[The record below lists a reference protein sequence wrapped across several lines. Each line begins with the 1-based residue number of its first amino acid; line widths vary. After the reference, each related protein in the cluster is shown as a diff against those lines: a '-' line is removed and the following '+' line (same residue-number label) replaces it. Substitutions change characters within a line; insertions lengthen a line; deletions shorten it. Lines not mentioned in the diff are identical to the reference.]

1 MRKRSKKT
9 VEASFTKRIA
19 AVIMTASYISVIS
32 PITLLA
38 ETATNNAD
46 IKGTVSV
53 KEEKSEVL
61 ISAEEGGTVVL
72 GEASIEIPEGAL
84 KKDTRISIT
93 RIHKV
98 EDTGESLC
106 NATAHP
112 GGYRFLPAGTKFEKD
127 VTITLPYSVE
137 LNAKPQALSGLYTY
151 FYDTQKESWIKLER
165 LEIDKENHKVRS
177 LSTHFTDMINA
188 TLALPESA
196 GPADVNLNSI
206 KNLEAARPDG
216 HLIKF
221 NPPEAGNMGDASFSF
236 ELAVP
241 AGRKGMQPQIS
252 VSYSS
257 GGGNGIMG
265 RGFDAG
271 YGSSI
276 TTDTRFGLPKYDTRD
291 IYMLDGILLEEK
303 TRKGDEITYKPL
315 KETSFSRIKR
325 YMDDNHWE
333 VTDKSGTKR
342 IYAQNKDSCVGSGAE
357 TFTWNLTRTEDANG
371 NSVVYEYEK
380 DSGYVYPAFI
390 HYTGFSGKKGNYRVQ
405 FHYDNN
411 GTEIRKDVR
420 MDARSREIISC
431 RKLLTS
437 ITTHYKDEG
446 YIRKYNFNYTEGLAK
461 EKMLVSLAISNN
473 AGESYEYTFDYSL
486 PEKNNDGNII
496 YFAEAKEWNNGQPL
510 QVGNSTNIGANFNGA
525 AGLGYG
531 TRVIDVRATAGGSGS
546 VSSGESYTED
556 SMLDINGDGRPDAIS
571 QKGET
576 VYVALNNGA
585 GFDEKKAISIKP
597 GSLSEE
603 LDHEKTSSSSVGW
616 NIYGGAGSSSGSLS
630 LGVGYSEVRQKSSSK
645 SLCSFIDMDRDGL
658 PDIVETGKSTYL
670 KNLGNLEFE
679 QRNIYSSIAV
689 TEVTQKVKPEL
700 AEEYRKTYFVQTPFR
715 MWEAPYEGIIT
726 ITESAYGVS
735 ENFDKGKQVIAKTYK
750 NDDESD
756 DTTLRINITAPNITK
771 TSRNTMDV
779 VKASGYY
786 FISDNGKEPEK
797 TDIDWDINIEYSDI
811 KTFKKGLKHPL
822 LNLKKYEELKP
833 AQKTYSNNGN
843 KAKEDYK
850 NFIVSEYLD
859 NQTVLL
865 KLFSITVQEVHSN
878 DNNSYEYL
886 LNAQYDSDWTKKTN
900 IEEQKA
906 IISTLME
913 NQFLIPSVF
922 TESQFTEYYESV
934 KTNASKSSDIIKYY
948 SDFAMQFDHD
958 VTDNLYLF
966 RDFTKEYTISDFL
979 ETYPIPEGVQTAALL
994 NYKQNGITASF
1005 SVDDIFY
1012 GCHSE
1017 KEFNGERDIRN
1028 EGTVT
1033 NKVLN
1038 AGTYNSSDLFIDLV
1052 DNKLKFRGDK
1062 ENFVPLDISS
1072 DVINTTV
1079 TENSVSIQYGI
1090 NKDKYGNYESIITVT
1105 LDGLSYRALNLSNEE
1120 FQKIVDDIDVAY
1132 SDVHD
1137 NHWKLEDTEDET
1149 KRIKTSD
1156 IDVLFKEIPLT
1167 DSQKEEFI
1175 SDLYEKKDV
1184 YTKIEINNPD
1194 GGSINNEEPK
1204 YKEEPVYSYYI
1215 LKENADY
1222 TKAQKILDEY
1232 KKEIVY
1238 NEKYPFYTIS
1248 NGNYILKNEW
1258 KVFKEKETARS
1269 EWISEIEAEILNA
1282 EPELKQD
1289 NPTEF
1294 SNRVETIF
1302 EEKYAEY
1309 LNLDGLLLAECKK
1322 FTFGKFSSI
1331 QTFQEF
1337 NIEHLYNISSNSYSL
1352 LVAENGFNLD
1362 EVTYTLP
1369 KVNWNSGRDYSTEN
1383 INCEK
1388 IIYSYSE
1395 TITQDGVT
1403 DTAVEE
1409 IKIQND
1415 EILYGGKGNWFY
1427 GIWKGSLSDIPFSK
1441 ETLQEYKES
1450 IEDINSTADFNSKK
1464 NSVPT
1469 EISDKQKKEKTA
1481 DNIHFYLPQKKDE
1494 CEFSRNNSEFRNAAI
1509 PYNVDY
1515 SKSLLGTVAMY
1526 SEVRKTAEGRK
1537 TVTDYYMPFIFGNII
1552 HTDRAGGISYYKVEG
1567 LNENPKNT
1575 TAQLTGGSLLSMPTI
1590 RKSYT
1595 EATDKTP
1602 TAKVGIGPVSAD
1614 FSKTSNS
1621 NSAKDS
1627 YNMAISL
1634 PGGSGSVGENNST
1647 STSNQILQD
1656 VNIDGIPDIVQ
1667 INNGVLKII
1676 EGTKLNENGEISFNK
1691 EQTISGIS
1699 YLSKNETSSK
1709 VYGGSVSAQGS
1720 VKHVEKTTPYGNI
1733 KNVVVEPQATSSA
1746 SGGLTYSKSNSLQTH
1761 GIGDINCDGL
1771 PDYYNGNFYAINNG
1785 SLFSPNYTNFSI
1797 GNMSESQSQSI
1808 GMNFSVGIGG
1818 VTGSSDLYAAKTL
1831 KSGADGTVGITYNST
1846 TSNTEK
1852 MMMDINGDGLQD
1864 ILEMPSGNSVIS
1876 VRYNTGCGFTSRQ
1889 GIELPSWKNF
1899 VKDNYEKFLTQADS
1913 NGFDLGLIK
1922 DIPVIG
1928 SAASKGLATVSIN
1941 PFGFNAENFSN
1952 SLDWNTSVTVGLS
1965 GSVGANLN
1973 IGIDILIPLP
1983 PFYIGTINITVSG
1996 GAGANASTTVS
2007 GASVMMMDLDGDG
2020 LADHVLRIPGFGT
2033 YWKRNISGR
2042 YGQLTGINLPQGGN
2056 VRLEYAEQYGTP
2068 RNPNFK
2074 YVLSKVTMNDG
2085 CNETVPE
2092 IKHGNHSV
2100 TTVYEYKDG
2109 YYDRQKKEFYGF
2121 RIVKTTNADGTYQ
2134 VDEYNTEEYYAK
2146 GSIRQSCMYTADGEL
2161 LSKAETTLCDFPVA
2175 LPSSEKSWTFE
2186 KASGKDSFIYT
2197 ATSYEYDGF
2206 GNCTQITQDFGGGES
2221 LSAQVIYDNTDTER
2235 YIIGLPVDIRVYDSN
2250 GNLLRHRSGD
2260 YDDLGQLKELRQYFD
2275 AYNYSVHTLK
2285 YDSYGNIKSVTD
2297 SRGAN
2302 LTYTYDKDENMF
2314 VNEVSQSGAGTDTY
2328 TSFID
2333 YDVPTQTKKSETD
2346 CSGNTFRY
2354 EYDSWQRVTE
2364 IRTSYDTGNT
2374 LAVSYEYKTPNND
2387 SFGHH
2392 ELWHAVTNNK
2402 VTFDADDDSIIQTVL
2417 QIDGL
2422 GRAVRTAKT
2431 GFVNGVEGWNA
2442 SGAVEYDKKGRTVK
2456 EGMTEFIQGDI
2467 QTLLESVPKMTAL
2480 YTAYE
2485 YDGKDRQIKTTLPDG
2500 SVQSAA
2506 FYIEENRLIA
2516 ETTDPLGNVSVQE
2529 TDSRGN
2535 IVRVA
2540 KKDVQGKLLTQATYR
2555 YSAMNEMLKAFD
2567 AKGNTVIAEYDLLGR
2582 RTALESLDSGRQEF
2596 FYDECSNLVRES
2608 SSVLR
2613 ENNKQIVYEYD
2624 GLNRLVK
2631 IDYPDTEDTVYT
2643 YGGADDTHGAAN
2655 RILSVTDASGTIE
2668 YEYGKLGEVIKETRT
2683 LATHLNGSNP
2693 TETAVME
2700 YQSDYLGR
2708 MQHIVYPDGEQIV
2721 YGYDNGG
2728 QVVSVRGEHYGHE
2741 FNYVTNI
2748 LYDEYGQRTRIDY
2761 GNGTFTEYNYDPAR
2775 RWLDTIKTQNKWGQ
2789 SYQNIA
2795 YSFDAV
2801 GNVLGYENNCLDSVT
2816 GNYKTKQ
2823 VYSYDNLY
2831 QLIKVDG
2838 ETTYNPFKSSS
2849 PEFVSYYMQEFTF
2862 DSVGLGNMVS
2872 KVSTENVTPNKNI
2885 GDNLNYSF
2893 AYNYDENYAHRLIN
2907 AGDRYYKYDANGNII
2922 CEQDGSF
2929 ESNGEE
2935 TVYHK
2940 ITQEADDVYST
2951 DYGWGLFKEDDKCGS
2966 GKANRTKYKRTYKW
2980 NERNQLVSSV
2990 DDNYSTAYIYGQDG
3004 QRSNKY
3010 TQNSETLYFN
3020 KMWTHHTDS
3029 GNNVYGGQTAKNIYL
3044 GETRIV
3050 TKLNSGDEPTYQEEY
3065 YKQYYYHSDHLGSAS
3080 LITDYKGD
3088 EYQRIEYTPYG
3099 ETWVEKTSNTGLE
3112 YLPYRF
3118 TAKEIDEETGLY
3130 YYGARYL
3137 DPRYSLWI
3145 STDPALGE
3153 YIPAAGKATASDAGS
3168 LPGMG
3173 GVFNHINANLYHYAG
3188 NNPVKYIDPDGRIIT
3203 NSGDIYMQSSTSLLG
3218 NSETETISNYGCT
3231 LTSYTRMAMALG
3243 ANVTLDDANS
3253 LAIEKKLYVKD
3264 NLLTLENGVALV
3276 NALLKANG
3284 ITDVTIAYDSSANG
3298 ETNGYNAYIQKENSE
3313 NEFFCNARIS
3323 TSNSDGTSYYDHTVS
3338 IDSNALLSDR
3348 CDSAPTNMRIRDT
3361 SNVGRNQ
3368 LRGDSANRVNN
3379 LQRLDFFKINRIT
3392 SQIVEEN

>member
-38 ETATNNAD
+38 ETAINNAD

-93 RIHKV
+93 RLYKV

-112 GGYRFLPAGTKFEKD
+112 VGYRFLPAGTKFEKD

-165 LEIDKENHKVRS
+165 LEVDKENHKVRS

-276 TTDTRFGLPKYDTRD
+276 TTDTRLGLPDYDTRD
-291 IYMLDGILLEEK
+291 TYMLDGTLLEEK
-303 TRKGDEITYKPL
+303 SRKGDEITYRPL

-325 YMDDNHWE
+325 YLDDNHWE

-390 HYTGFSGKKGNYRVQ
+390 HYTGFNGKKGNYKVQ

-411 GTEIRKDVR
+411 GTETRKDVR

-431 RKLLTS
+431 KKLLTS

-496 YFAEAKEWNNGQPL
+496 YFAEAKEWSNGQPL

-556 SMLDINGDGRPDAIS
+556 SMLDINGDGRPDAVS
-571 QKGET
+571 QDGNT
-576 VYVALNNGA
+576 IYVSLNNGS
-585 GFDEKKAISIKP
+585 GFDERRAINIKS

-603 LDHEKTSSSSVGW
+603 LDHEKNSSSSVGW
-616 NIYGGAGSSSGSLS
+616 NIYGGAGAISAALS
-630 LGVGYSEVRQKSSSK
+630 LGVGYSEVRQRASSRT
-645 SLCSFIDMDRDGL
+645 LCSFIDMDGDGL
-658 PDIVETGKSTYL
+658 PDIAEAGKSTYL
-670 KNLGNLEFE
+670 KNLGNLEFG
-679 QRNIYSSIAV
+679 RRSIYSSVAV
-689 TEVTQKVKPEL
+689 TEAERTVEPEL

-715 MWEAPYEGIIT
+715 MWKAPYEGVIS
-726 ITESAYGVS
+726 ITESAHGIS
-735 ENFDKGKQVIAKTYK
+735 ENFDKTKQVILRTYEK
-750 NDDESD
+750 DNENDDAE
-756 DTTLRINITAPNITK
+756 LRINVAGPDTAEASK
-771 TSRNTMDV
+771 TMDAD
-779 VKASGYY
+779 KASEYY
-786 FISDNGKEPEK
+786 FISDSGREPEK
-797 TDIDWDINIEYSDI
+797 TDIEWDINIEYSDV
-811 KTFKKGLKHPL
+811 KTFKKGLRHPFL
-822 LNLKKYEELKP
+822 SLRKYEELAP
-833 AQKTYSNNGN
+833 ARKTYYYGGD
-843 KAKEDYK
+843 KAREDYK
-850 NFIVSEYLD
+850 AFIAAEYLD
-859 NQTVLL
+859 GRTELL
-865 KLFSITVQEVHSN
+865 KLFAITVQEAQADSG
-878 DNNSYEYL
+878 SPRGYTL
-886 LNAQYDSDWTKKTN
+886 GAQYDPGWTKKTSV
-900 IEEQKA
+900 EEQKS
-906 IISTLME
+906 IISALME
-913 NQFLIPSVF
+913 NNCLIPSVF
-922 TESQFTEYYESV
+922 TEPQFNEYYESV
-934 KTNASKSSDIIKYY
+934 KANTSKAADIVKYY
-948 SDFAMQFDHD
+948 SDFAMQFEHD
-958 VTDNLYLF
+958 VADNLYLF
-966 RDFTKEYTISDFL
+966 RDFSKKYSISDFL
-979 ETYPIPEGVQTAALL
+979 ETYPIPDSVQKAALS
-994 NYKQNGITASF
+994 NYNQNGISASF
-1005 SVDDIFY
+1005 SADGIFY
-1012 GCHSE
+1012 ERHSE
-1017 KEFNGERDIRN
+1017 KEFSGGRSIEN

-1090 NKDKYGNYESIITVT
+1090 NKDKYGNYESILTAT
-1105 LDGLSYRALNLSNEE
+1105 LEGLSYRATNLSSDE
-1120 FQKIVDDIDVAY
+1120 FQKIADDIDVAF
-1132 SDVHD
+1132 SNVHD
-1137 NHWKLEDTEDET
+1137 AHWKLKDTEDES
-1149 KRIKTSD
+1149 KRVKTSG
-1156 IDVLFKEIPLT
+1156 IDALFKGMELP
-1167 DSQKEEFI
+1167 DSRKEEFI
-1175 SDLYEKKDV
+1175 SALYEKKDALV
-1184 YTKIEINNPD
+1184 SAEAVNP
-1194 GGSINNEEPK
+1194 EEAP
-1204 YKEEPVYSYYI
+1204 KEEATYSYYV

-1222 TKAQKILDEY
+1222 DRAQEILDEY
-1232 KKEIVY
+1232 KREIVY
-1238 NEKYPFYTIS
+1238 KEKFPFYAVS
-1248 NGNYILKNEW
+1248 SGSYVLKDEW
-1258 KVFKEKETARS
+1258 KDFKEEEDARS
-1269 EWISEIEAEILNA
+1269 EWTAEIEAEILEA
-1282 EPELKQD
+1282 EPGLKQE

-1294 SNRVETIF
+1294 SSRIENIF
-1302 EEKYAEY
+1302 AGKYKEY
-1309 LNLDGLLLAECKK
+1309 MRLDSLLLSECRK
-1322 FTFGKFSSI
+1322 FGLGKFSSVRVS
-1331 QTFQEF
+1331 QEF
-1337 NIEHLYNISSNSYSL
+1337 NTEHLHHIESSSYSL
-1352 LVAENGFNLD
+1352 VVAENGFNLSRA
-1362 EVTYTLP
+1362 TFTLP
-1369 KVNWNSGRDYSTEN
+1369 KAKWNSGDDYSTDN
-1383 INCEK
+1383 MNRGK
-1388 IIYSYSE
+1388 AIYSYNK

-1409 IKIQND
+1409 IKIQSD
-1415 EILYGGKGNWFY
+1415 EFLYGGKDGWFY
-1427 GIWKGSLSDIPFSK
+1427 GIWKGSLADVPFSGK
-1441 ETLQEYKES
+1441 RLKEYKSSMEG
-1450 IEDINSTADFNSKK
+1450 INSEEDFNSRK

-1469 EISDKQKKEKTA
+1469 EISERQKEQKAA
-1481 DNIHFYLPQKKDE
+1481 DSVHFYLPQRQDE
-1494 CEFSRNNSEFRNAAI
+1494 CEFARNASGFRNASV
-1509 PYNVDY
+1509 PYTVDY
-1515 SKSLLGTVAMY
+1515 SESLLGTVAMY
-1526 SEVRKTAEGRK
+1526 SEARKTSAGRE
-1537 TVTDYYMPFIFGNII
+1537 TATGYYMPFIFGNII
-1552 HTDRAGGISYYKVEG
+1552 HADRAGGISYYKVEG
-1567 LNENPKNT
+1567 LSDSSKNEA
-1575 TAQLTGGSLLSMPTI
+1575 AQPEGSSLLSMPAI

-1595 EATDKTP
+1595 EAIDRTP
-1602 TAKVGIGPVSAD
+1602 VAKAGIGPVSAD

-1621 NSAKDS
+1621 SSAKDS
-1627 YNMAISL
+1627 YNLAVSL
-1634 PGGSGSVGENNST
+1634 PGGSASAGENIST
-1647 STSNQILQD
+1647 STASQILQD
-1656 VNIDGIPDIVQ
+1656 VNGDGIPDIVQ
-1667 INNGVLKII
+1667 IDNGVLRII
-1676 EGTKLNENGEISFNK
+1676 EGAKLNESGEISFNK
-1691 EQTISGIS
+1691 EQVISGTPCIS
-1699 YLSKNETSSK
+1699 RNETSSK

-1720 VKHVEKTTPYGNI
+1720 VRQVPRTTSYGSIKH
-1733 KNVVVEPQATSSA
+1733 VVVEPQASTIA
-1746 SGGLTYSKSNSLQTH
+1746 SGGLTYSESSSLQTR
-1761 GIGDINCDGL
+1761 GIGDINGDGI
-1771 PDYYNGNFYAINNG
+1771 PDYYDGNFYALGNG
-1785 SLFSPNYTNFSI
+1785 SSFSPDYTGFSA
-1797 GNMSESQSQSI
+1797 GNISESRSQSI
-1808 GMNFSVGIGG
+1808 GMNFSAGISGIAG
-1818 VTGSSDLYAAKTL
+1818 AADLQAAKTL
-1831 KSGADGTVGITYNST
+1831 RTCASGTAGITCSST
-1846 TSNTEK
+1846 SSSTGK
-1852 MMMDINGDGLQD
+1852 MVMDINGDGLQD
-1864 ILEMPSGNSVIS
+1864 ILEMESGSSVVS
-1876 VRYNTGCGFTSRQ
+1876 VRYNTGCGFTPCQ
-1889 GIELPSWKNF
+1889 AVELPGWKNY
-1899 VKDNYEKFLTQADS
+1899 VKDNLEKFLAQADS

-1928 SAASKGLATVSIN
+1928 TAASKGLTSVSIN
-1941 PFGFNAENFSN
+1941 PFGFDAENLSN
-1952 SLDWNTSVTVGLS
+1952 SLDWSTSVTVGLN

-1973 IGIDILIPLP
+1973 IGIDIIVPLP
-1983 PFYIGTINITVSG
+1983 PFYIGTINITAAG
-1996 GAGANASTTVS
+1996 GAGANASSTVS
-2007 GASVMMMDLDGDG
+2007 GVSVRMADLDGDG
-2020 LADHVLRIPGFGT
+2020 LPDHVMRIPGAGT

-2042 YGQLTGINLPQGGN
+2042 YGLLTGIGLPQGGN
-2056 VRLEYAEQYGTP
+2056 VRIEYAGKYGTTD
-2068 RNPNFK
+2068 NPNFK
-2074 YVLSKVTMNDG
+2074 YVMSRVTMDDG
-2085 CNETVPE
+2085 CGETLPA
-2092 IKHGNHSV
+2092 ISHGEHSV
-2100 TTVYEYKDG
+2100 AASYEYDGG
-2109 YYDRQKKEFYGF
+2109 YYDRRRKDFYGF
-2121 RIVKTTNADGTYQ
+2121 QTVRTTSADGTYQ
-2134 VDEYNTEEYYAK
+2134 IDEYYNREYYAK

-2161 LSKAETTLCDFPVA
+2161 LSKTETTLCDCPAA

-2197 ATSYEYDGF
+2197 AAEYKYDGF
-2206 GNCTQITQDFGGGES
+2206 GNCTQITQDFGDGES
-2221 LSAQVIYDNTDTER
+2221 LSAQVIYDNTDTGN
-2235 YIIGLPVDIRVYDSN
+2235 YIIGLPVDIRVYDSK
-2250 GNLLRHRSGD
+2250 GTLLRHRSGD
-2260 YDDLGQLKELRQYFD
+2260 YDGRGRLTELRRYFD
-2275 AYNYSVHTLK
+2275 SYNYSVDK
-2285 YDSYGNIKSVTD
+2285 FSYDSYGNIKSVTD
-2297 SRGAN
+2297 SRGAT
-2302 LTYTYDKDENMF
+2302 LSYKYDKDENMF
-2314 VNEVSQSGAGTDTY
+2314 VNEVSQSGMGTDSY
-2328 TSFID
+2328 ESKID

-2346 CSGNTFRY
+2346 CRGNTFRY
-2354 EYDSWQRVTE
+2354 EYDSWQRIKE
-2364 IRTSYDTGNT
+2364 IWTSYDTGT
-2374 LAVSYEYKTPNND
+2374 TAAVSYEYKTPNND
-2387 SFGHH
+2387 SSGHH

-2402 VTFDADDDSIIQTVL
+2402 VTFDASDDSVIQTIL

-2422 GRAVRTAKT
+2422 GRTVRIAKT
-2431 GFVNGVEGWNA
+2431 GFVNGADGWNA
-2442 SGAVEYDKKGRTVK
+2442 SGAVEYDSKGRAVK
-2456 EGMTEFIQGDI
+2456 EGMTEFIPGGI
-2467 QTLLESVPKMTAL
+2467 QTLLEAVPRMTSL

-2485 YDGKDRQIKTTLPDG
+2485 YDEKDRKAKTTLPDG
-2500 SVQSAA
+2500 SVQTTE
-2506 FYIEENRLIA
+2506 FYIEENRLIT
-2516 ETTDPLGNVSVQE
+2516 ETADPLGNVSVQE

-2540 KKDVQGKLLTQATYR
+2540 KKDAQGKLLTQATYR

-2567 AKGNTVIAEYDLLGR
+2567 AKGNPVIAEYDLLGR

-2613 ENNKQIVYEYD
+2613 ENNKQIVYKYD
-2624 GLNRLVK
+2624 GLNRLVR

-2643 YGGADDTHGAAN
+2643 YGGADDTHGAAGK
-2655 RILSVTDASGTIE
+2655 ILSVTDASGTFE
-2668 YEYGKLGEVIKETRT
+2668 YEYGKLGETTKETRT
-2683 LATHLNGSNP
+2683 LSTHLNGNNP

-2700 YQSDYLGR
+2700 YRSDYLGR
-2708 MQHIVYPDGEQIV
+2708 MQWIAYPDGEKV
-2721 YGYDNGG
+2721 TYGYDNGG
-2728 QVVSVRGEHYGHE
+2728 QVISVTGSNYGNE

-2748 LYDEYGQRTRIDY
+2748 LYDQYGQRTRIDY

-2775 RWLDTIKTQNKWGQ
+2775 RWLNTIKTENKWGQ
-2789 SYQNIA
+2789 SYQNIS

-2801 GNVLGYENNCLDSVT
+2801 GNVLGYENDCLDSVT

-2823 VYSYDNLY
+2823 TYSYDNLY
-2831 QLIKVDG
+2831 QLIKVSG
-2838 ETTYNPFKSSS
+2838 ETTYNPYQSSV
-2849 PEFVSYYMQEFTF
+2849 PEFVSTYSQAFGF
-2862 DSVGLGNMVS
+2862 DADGLGNMTS
-2872 KVSTENVTPNKNI
+2872 KVSSETVSPQKSI

-2893 AYNYDENYAHRLIN
+2893 NYVYDDSYAHRLSR
-2907 AGDRYYKYDANGNII
+2907 AGDRYYKYDNNGNIV

-2935 TVYHK
+2935 VSYHK
-2940 ITQEADDVYST
+2940 ITQESENVYST
-2951 DYGWGLFKEDDKCGS
+2951 DYGWGLFKEDDKGSS

-2990 DDNYSTAYIYGQDG
+2990 DDNYSTAYVYGQDG

-3020 KMWTHHTDS
+3020 KMWTLHSDS

-3044 GETRIV
+3044 GDTRIV
-3050 TKLNSGDEPTYQEEY
+3050 TKLNSGHEPTYNEEY

-3112 YLPYRF
+3112 WLPYKF
-3118 TAKEIDEETGLY
+3118 TAKELDEETGLY

-3137 DPRYSLWI
+3137 DPKYSMWI

-3153 YIPAAGKATASDAGS
+3153 YIPKAPIDEEAKKYNQN

-3173 GVFNHINANLYHYAG
+3173 GVFNHINGNLYHYAG
-3188 NNPVKYIDPDGRIIT
+3188 NNPVKYTDPDGRMAEAVTANPSFWTGVCIILGT
-3203 NSGDIYMQSSTSLLG
+3203 IAEDIVTLG
-3218 NSETETISNYGCT
+3218 VGLADDPATI
-3231 LTSYTRMAMALG
+3231 ALG
-3243 ANVTLDDANS
+3243 VGIIA
-3253 LAIEKKLYVKD
+3253 
-3264 NLLTLENGVALV
+3264 GVCYAKNRTNEQSV
-3276 NALLKANG
+3276 SNIDTKLKAIGLSRTKNRNNNYS
-3284 ITDVTIAYDSSANG
+3284 ITFQAQGAGMYQNIRKGTTQGSKVIQVFSDKPITKKQALGSLSILYSELNQKEQANMLG
-3298 ETNGYNAYIQKENSE
+3298 TFTEAAEWIESVKGGYVSPYKSIQQKNDPTGNRIDMIFRGGYNLTDN
-3313 NEFFCNARIS
+3313 
-3323 TSNSDGTSYYDHTVS
+3323 
-3338 IDSNALLSDR
+3338 
-3348 CDSAPTNMRIRDT
+3348 
-3361 SNVGRNQ
+3361 
-3368 LRGDSANRVNN
+3368 
-3379 LQRLDFFKINRIT
+3379 
-3392 SQIVEEN
+3392 